1 VSLAPLSREQL
12 GDDARA
18 ALTQAF
24 GAGAADRLLAPD
36 AGPMPNVLATL
47 LHNPALAGPFLA
59 YNNVLLRTPTIG
71 ARLREI
77 VILRV
82 AFRTQ
87 APYEWAQH
95 VRMADQAGLTAA
107 EVDAIASGSAGAG
120 AGEWTELET
129 DVLRA
134 TDECIDNYRVSSTT
148 WERLAERLDAA
159 QLVELVFV
167 IGTYTAL
174 AMAFNSFGIQLDP
187 ELEALAGTTLPPIGL
202 PKIEE

>member
-1 VSLAPLSREQL
+1 
-12 GDDARA
+12 
-18 ALTQAF
+18 
-24 GAGAADRLLAPD
+24 
-36 AGPMPNVLATL
+36 MPNVLATL
-47 LHNPALAGPFLA
+47 LHNPALTGPFLA
-59 YNNVLLRTPTIG
+59 YNNVLLRTPAIG
-71 ARLREI
+71 HRLREI

-82 AFRTQ
+82 AFRTK

-107 EVDAIASGSAGAG
+107 EVDAITSGGDWS
-120 AGEWTELET
+120 ELET

-134 TDECIDNYRVSSTT
+134 TDECIDNYRVSPAT
-148 WERLAERLDAA
+148 WNRLADELDAA

-187 ELEALAGTTLPPIGL
+187 ELEAVAGTTLPPIGL
-202 PKIEE
+202 PQIEE

>member
-47 LHNPALAGPFLA
+47 LHNPALTGPFLA

-71 ARLREI
+71 ARVREI

-107 EVDAIASGSAGAG
+107 EVDAIASTGD
-120 AGEWTELET
+120 WTELET

>member
-18 ALTQAF
+18 ALAQAF

-47 LHNPALAGPFLA
+47 LHNPALTGPFLA
-59 YNNVLLRTPTIG
+59 YNNVLLRTPAIG
-71 ARLREI
+71 HRLREI

-107 EVDAIASGSAGAG
+107 EVDAITSGD
-120 AGEWTELET
+120 EWSELET

-134 TDECIDNYRVSSTT
+134 TDECIDNYCVSPTT
-148 WERLAERLDAA
+148 WERLAKELDAA

-187 ELEALAGTTLPPIGL
+187 ELEAVAGTTLPPIGL
-202 PKIEE
+202 PQIEE

>member
-107 EVDAIASGSAGAG
+107 EVEAIASAGD
-120 AGEWTELET
+120 WTELET
-129 DVLRA
+129 DVLGA

>member
-107 EVDAIASGSAGAG
+107 EVDAIASTGD
-120 AGEWTELET
+120 WTELET

-174 AMAFNSFGIQLDP
+174 AMAFNSFGIELDP
-187 ELEALAGTTLPPIGL
+187 ELETLAGTSL